1 MPNELFKDLSNEE
14 FEKRFYMEKTP
25 ENVNWM
31 YACHQLDECTCG
43 TDDLVGLLKELD
55 DNYSGPINI
64 QEDWGGCSATSNKE
78 LITEKLVFDLQE
90 NVFAHNR
97 EAILEVFRLGWNFYY
112 DLEEYEEYLAE
123 SEEYQTF
130 QAELKAELAE
140 SKEKL

>member
-1 MPNELFKDLSNEE
+1 MANELFKEMSNEE
-14 FEKRFYMEKTP
+14 FEKQFNMGKTP

-31 YACHQLDECTCG
+31 YAVQELDGG
-43 TDDLVGLLKELD
+43 TDDLVGLLKALD

-64 QEDWGGCSATSNKE
+64 QEDWGGCSARSNKE
-78 LITEKLVFDLQE
+78 LITEKLRFDLHE
-90 NVFAHNR
+90 NVYAHNR
-97 EAILEVFRLGWNFYY
+97 EAILEVFRLGWDFYY

-140 SKEKL
+140 SGEKA